1 MELLVR
7 GRCCDHL
14 HLHRYYSHTE
24 AYLKAVALR
33 RMPPN
38 LQTVDM
44 VRAGECW

>member
-1 MELLVR
+1 MELL
-7 GRCCDHL
+7 L
-14 HLHRYYSHTE
+14 ANELTPPPHRYYSHTE

-44 VRAGECW
+44 IRAGEC